1 MAPLRGRGGHRGA
14 TAVAILVGFL
24 AMAAVMGFGLATSA
38 GSGAGGRGAPAPG
51 SGRATSAASPTPT
64 STSTSTPTPLGRS
77 KPVRMKIP
85 AMGVDRKVARLGLAK
100 GGKMLKLPKKP
111 KRPGWFDRSVT
122 PGELGPVIVVGYIDA
137 GIRGPGAFERL
148 HKLGRGDSITMT
160 RKDGVVATYRVD
172 RIKSYPPARLP
183 VRKVYG
189 ASRSPVLRI
198 ITCGGS
204 LTKGARPT
212 NVVVYANLTG
222 IRR

>member
-1 MAPLRGRGGHRGA
+1 MASLRGRGGHRGA

-38 GSGAGGRGAPAPG
+38 GPGAGGRGAPAPG
-51 SGRATSAASPTPT
+51 SSRATPSAPATP
-64 STSTSTPTPLGRS
+64 TPTPLGRS
-77 KPVRMKIP
+77 KPVRMHIP

-122 PGELGPVIVVGYIDA
+122 PGEMGPMIVIGYIDA
-137 GIRGPGAFERL
+137 GIRGRGVFERL
-148 HKLGRGDSITMT
+148 HKLGKGDQITMT

-172 RIKSYPPARLP
+172 RIKSYPPAKLP

-212 NVVVYANLTG
+212 NVVVYASLVG